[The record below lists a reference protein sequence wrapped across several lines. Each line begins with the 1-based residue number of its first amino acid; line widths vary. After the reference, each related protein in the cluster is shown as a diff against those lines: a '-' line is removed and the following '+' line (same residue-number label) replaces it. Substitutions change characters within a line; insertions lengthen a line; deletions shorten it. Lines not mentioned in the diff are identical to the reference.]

1 MTVHVLL
8 QVKKSGN
15 HIMLLLSNEETDR
28 YYTSQKM
35 VLSKENAN
43 LKLLPLKPKL
53 IELQKGRDGYGFYLR
68 MEQNTG
74 GKNQANTHDICNS
87 LFHYSYSLQ
96 THPLHLAS

>member
-1 MTVHVLL
+1 MCISKPVTDVTTIVFEGVISVTVHVLM

-28 YYTSQKM
+28 HYTSQKM

-53 IELQKGRDGYGFYLR
+53 IELQKGKNGYGFYLR

-74 GKNQANTHDICNS
+74 GKNKPTHR
-87 LFHYSYSLQ
+87 
-96 THPLHLAS
+96 P